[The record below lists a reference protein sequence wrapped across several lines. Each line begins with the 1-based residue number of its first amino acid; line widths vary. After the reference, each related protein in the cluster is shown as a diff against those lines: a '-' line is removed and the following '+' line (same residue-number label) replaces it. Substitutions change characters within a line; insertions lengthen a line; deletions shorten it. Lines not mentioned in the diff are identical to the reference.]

1 MPIKQTTPMSQI
13 DKYIQQQLKR
23 QERVLINTLMYIGE
37 QCVNEARSYNG
48 KAYTDQTGNLR
59 SSVGYVVAVDG
70 KIKATS
76 RFEAILDGQDGTE
89 AGKEY
94 AKKLVAQYPQGA
106 VLIVVAG
113 MHYAK
118 YVAAKGYNVLQSAEL
133 KAEVLVPQLLR
144 QLGDINKQQ

>member
-23 QERVLINTLMYIGE
+23 QERALINTLMYIGE

-48 KAYTDQTGNLR
+48 KAYKDQTGNLR
-59 SSVGYVVAVDG
+59 SSVGYVVAIDG

-76 RFEAILDGQDGTE
+76 TFEEILNGQEGAKT
-89 AGKEY
+89 GRSY
-94 AKKLVAQYPQGA
+94 AKQLVAQYPQGA

-113 MHYAK
+113 MNYAK
-118 YVAAKGYNVLQSAEL
+118 YVSAKGYNVLQSAEL
-133 KAEVLVPQLLR
+133 KAEKLVPQLLK
-144 QLGDINKQQ
+144 QLGDLSSQQ